1 MYGAGHVFKGQAD
14 SYLDDDSLGNFPPN
28 AEFGALSFVATPSTR
43 VIAEA
48 LQDSHRYKIRRL
60 HLIVVDTW
68 SPWQYRSGEG
78 GDRNQ
83 VQRANRNI
91 IRTK

>member
-1 MYGAGHVFKGQAD
+1 MFKGQAD

-28 AEFGALSFVATPSTR
+28 AEFGALSFVTTPSTR